1 MVDLQKIRKQ
11 RQSGSASIEY
21 IVLSAMIISTLFLP
35 IPPFDISLVDWFL
48 DTLRAF
54 QANSTYLL
62 SLP

>member
-1 MVDLQKIRKQ
+1 MVDLQNIR
-11 RQSGSASIEY
+11 RDRHSGSASIEY
-21 IVLSAMIISTLFLP
+21 IVLSAMIISSLFLP
-35 IPPFDISLVDWFL
+35 IPPFDVSLVDWFL